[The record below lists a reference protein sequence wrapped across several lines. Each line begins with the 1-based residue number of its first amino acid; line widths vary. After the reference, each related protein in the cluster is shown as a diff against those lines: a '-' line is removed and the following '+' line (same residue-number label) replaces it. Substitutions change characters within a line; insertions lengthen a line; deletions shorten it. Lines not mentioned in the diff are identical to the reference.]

1 MSCGPAAVWRG
12 PLVSNVVVLHSSTER
27 VYYQVQYLYRRNLA
41 QSLRREEKMTRR
53 VSYGQF
59 CPVAKACEVFA
70 ERWTPLILREMFMGS
85 QRFSDIHRGVPL
97 MSRSLL
103 SKRLQELERAEVIE
117 RTDSG
122 SGYDVYRLTPAGEEL
137 RPIVVQLGNWGKQW
151 TRSEMTPRDL
161 DVGLLMWDMRR
172 RIDYQQLPEERVV
185 VHFQYHDAPQNRRRW
200 WLVLNH
206 DEADLC
212 LVDPGLEPDLYVIT
226 NVRTMTGIWMGDLS
240 YGTALQTR
248 DLQIEGPAALR
259 ARLPSWLR
267 LSMFAEVE
275 RRIS

>member
-1 MSCGPAAVWRG
+1 M
-12 PLVSNVVVLHSSTER
+12 
-27 VYYQVQYLYRRNLA
+27 
-41 QSLRREEKMTRR
+41 EEKVTRR

-103 SKRLQELERAEVIE
+103 SKRLQELERAGVIE

-122 SGYDVYRLTPAGEEL
+122 SGYDLYRLTPSGEEL
-137 RPIVVQLGNWGKQW
+137 RPVVIQLGNWGKQW

-172 RIDYQQLPEERVV
+172 RIDYQQLPEVRVV
-185 VHFQYHDAPQNRRRW
+185 VHFLYHDAPQSRRRW

-212 LVDPGLEPDLYVIT
+212 LVDPGLEPDLYVTT
-226 NVRTMTGIWMGDLS
+226 NVSTMTGIWMGDLS
-240 YGTALQTR
+240 YGAALQTR
-248 DLQIEGPAALR
+248 DLQIEGPAELR
-259 ARLPSWLR
+259 SRLPSWLR
-267 LSMFAEVE
+267 LSVFAEVE
-275 RRIS
+275 RRIG